1 MEKEILELLK
11 AMQNDIKS
19 MNERLTGIEEGQQ
32 RIEKKLDGVHE
43 QTADLTLK
51 QWGSATSGQ
60 TVNLLPYKDT
70 NYAVTLANGSKTK
83 SSFVANATG
92 DYFAVGKTV
101 LG

>member
-43 QTADLTLK
+43 QTADLTEFRTDTTNKLDKLINVTKDNCYEIANLK
-51 QWGSATSGQ
+51 I
-60 TVNLLPYKDT
+60 VK
-70 NYAVTLANGSKTK
+70 
-83 SSFVANATG
+83 
-92 DYFAVGKTV
+92 
-101 LG
+101 

>member
-1 MEKEILELLK
+1 
-11 AMQNDIKS
+11 
-19 MNERLTGIEEGQQ
+19 MNEQFGYTHYYTLGDTDFTLATCKGSDIIESG
-32 RIEKKLDGVHE
+32 DNYE

-83 SSFVANATG
+83 SSFVANAAG
-92 DYFAVGKTV
+92 DYIAVGKTV

>member
-43 QTADLTLK
+43 QTADLTEFK
-51 QWGSATSGQ
+51 RR
-60 TVNLLPYKDT
+60 
-70 NYAVTLANGSKTK
+70 KTK
-83 SSFVANATG
+83 S
-92 DYFAVGKTV
+92 
-101 LG
+101 